1 MKRRFN
7 RFELKYIIPGNVRDA
22 LLPTMRERMTPD
34 SYAVD
39 GTYLISSMYY
49 DSPQFDC
56 YRSKIEGIKY
66 RRKVRIRSY
75 GEFPSDPSAKVVLEI
90 KQRINRT
97 TQKRR
102 LALQLSQAHALCTGQ
117 FDREFPDPLDAAV
130 AQEITFLSRSLALA
144 PACLVVYQR
153 QAFEGNVYDP
163 GLRITF
169 DGLLR
174 CAPADA
180 VFDPG
185 RPRHPF
191 LPDDWFILEVKADE
205 VVPLWVARLLA
216 THGVTL
222 NRFSKYC
229 AAVTKLSEMHLLT
242 TLGERHDG

>member
-7 RFELKYIIPGNVRDA
+7 RFELKYIIPGAVRDL
-22 LLPTMRERMTPD
+22 LLPTIREHMTVD

-56 YRSKIEGIKY
+56 YRSKIDGIKY

-75 GEFPSDPSAKVVLEI
+75 GEFPSSPAVKVMLEI

-102 LALQLSQAHALCTGQ
+102 IALPLAQAHALCTGQ
-117 FDREFPDPLDAAV
+117 FDLEFSDPLDAAV
-130 AQEITFLSRSLALA
+130 GGEITFLSRSLLLA

-163 GLRITF
+163 GLRVTF
-169 DGLLR
+169 DALLR

-180 VFDPG
+180 VFDPS
-185 RPRHPF
+185 RPRHAF

-229 AAVTKLSEMHLLT
+229 AAVTRLSELGLLT